1 MYLRLTVYGGRL
13 TGLPWGK
20 GTKKGFR
27 VSGCQGFRFQRFKV
41 GFAYASSMKFSSN
54 IAMALNNHNTKR
66 NQYQAQREP
75 ET

>member
-1 MYLRLTVYGGRL
+1 MYLRLTVDGLRW
-13 TGLPWGK
+13 TGLSWCK

-66 NQYQAQREP
+66 NANLKP
-75 ET
+75 ETAET